1 MKLSKSAISAL
12 KSDNSIKN
20 LIAAAMDCSEST
32 VRRWI
37 NKNDVILTTET
48 CLSIIEKQTG
58 MSRKKILAE
67 K

>member
-1 MKLSKSAISAL
+1 MKLSKPAISAL

-20 LIAAAMDCSEST
+20 LIAAAMECSEST

-37 NKNDVILTTET
+37 NKNDVMLTTEA
-48 CLSIIEKQTG
+48 CLAIIEKQTG
-58 MSRKKILAE
+58 MSRKKLLTE